1 MSMIEYFTFEDNNGT
16 LYDFEVYPK
25 GTHFLPNAGVYMFTN
40 RVENQQQGTT
50 THYIRYIGE
59 TQSFRDRPLN
69 SNHSKWASADELGFN
84 CVCIYPTYNRVWLQ
98 NALIDKYDP
107 PLNRT

>member
-1 MSMIEYFTFEDNNGT
+1 MSMIERFNFYDNNNNS
-16 LYDFEVYPK
+16 YNFEVYPK
-25 GTHFLPNAGVYMFTN
+25 GTIFLPNAGVYMFTN
-40 RVENQQQGTT
+40 RWTDQQGEIWHT
-50 THYIRYIGE
+50 IIYIGE

-84 CVCIYPTYNRVWLQ
+84 CVCVYPTYNRVWLQ